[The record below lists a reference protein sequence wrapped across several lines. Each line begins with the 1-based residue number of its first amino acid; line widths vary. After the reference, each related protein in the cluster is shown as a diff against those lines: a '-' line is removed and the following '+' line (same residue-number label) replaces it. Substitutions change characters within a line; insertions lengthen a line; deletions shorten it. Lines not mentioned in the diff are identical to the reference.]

1 LPPTAPNV
9 GGKLPLNKAICPE
22 KLSASKQAA
31 WEAGLH
37 GSIQQKKV
45 KGNYYFYVRWR
56 DPINGKK
63 RSTYLGK
70 EWDQAIAKL
79 QKLTNF
85 ESV

>member
-1 LPPTAPNV
+1 LPPTAPPV

-31 WEAGLH
+31 WEAGMY

-45 KGNYYFYVRWR
+45 KGNYYFYIRWK
-56 DPINGKK
+56 DPHTGTK

-70 EWDQAIAKL
+70 EWNDAIAKL
-79 QKLTNF
+79 RKLTNF
-85 ESV
+85 GSV